1 MFGGKNMFKEQKI
14 GKNMKVIIFV
24 IILFLPI
31 NIGLTDYLY
40 SKSNDKKNKREITIF
55 PDEYSELDDIPIPK
69 TTRDENILKT
79 LERARQRYLQA
90 LILIEKGDTTNAAKY
105 FEIAINILNPL
116 VSYPG
121 IDKNDD
127 FTDLAQSIIEDYESF
142 VQSIDNLDENSSMFI
157 IRDKLFEKIESP
169 KSTTTTIQPPIEIK
183 KQTQELIKKDTV
195 ELANNFIIPLVDNEY
210 VQRNIS
216 FLTQDKVG
224 KKFIKNC
231 LERST
236 KWFPMF
242 KRIARE
248 ENVPEEIIYLAM
260 IESAL
265 NPNAVS
271 RAKAVGMWQFIRS
284 TGEMYGLNDNSSVW
298 VDERRDPEKSTRA
311 AMRHLKDLYNDLGDW
326 HLALAAYNCGIN
338 GVKRAIAKSKFENP
352 SFWELR
358 EFLPKETRNYVP
370 FYIAT
375 AKVSMNP
382 SEYGISTKEFNYLDE
397 YKYDSYTLNEPIS
410 LKALAKCAGTTLE
423 HLQNLNPELLMTTT
437 PPDVSSYTI
446 KIPQGTREL
455 FAANLATLTLEEK
468 KPWITHKVAK
478 KETITSIAK
487 YYGIPE
493 SVLLSANNLSNNR
506 TKLKLGSTLLIPV
519 DSREFEETLIA
530 SNQNESEQQ
539 ISTSSNT
546 IITNNQNVIQGN
558 NNPVKETYIIH
569 NVSNG
574 ENLYT
579 IAQKYG
585 VRLSDLRIL
594 NNIPYDKDDIE
605 PGTTIKIAKN
615 VTTTEPT
622 KEPTIKKLN
631 SPIVVRHNVRPGE
644 TLAQIADDYN
654 VSIESIKKLN
664 NLKDNKIIGSSL
676 KIIVNPSQNQNKKLL
691 ASDETSGNNRKTK
704 EPGKKKI
711 SYKVKPGDNLSNIAA
726 KFGVT
731 ETQLKN
737 WNSKKISGS
746 TVFSGTYLTIYQE
759 NLSKGSSAP
768 TSKGV
773 KKVPKYYTVK
783 RGDTISKIANKF
795 GVSVKS
801 LKKNNKNLT
810 DRNLKAGQKIR
821 IQ

>member
-1 MFGGKNMFKEQKI
+1 ME
-14 GKNMKVIIFV
+14 NMKLIIFV

-31 NIGLTDYLY
+31 NLGLTDDLF
-40 SKSNDKKNKREITIF
+40 SKSTDKKNKREITIF
-55 PDEYSELDDIPIPK
+55 PDEYSDLDDIPTPK
-69 TTRDENILKT
+69 TTKDENILKT

-90 LILIEKGDTTNAAKY
+90 LTLIEKGDTTSAAKY

-169 KSTTTTIQPPIEIK
+169 KSTTTIIQPPIEIK
-183 KQTQELIKKDTV
+183 KQTQELIKRDSV
-195 ELANNFIIPLVDNEY
+195 DLANNFTIPLVDNEY
-210 VQRNIS
+210 VQKNIS

-224 KKFIKNC
+224 KKFIKNS

-242 KRIARE
+242 KRIAKE

-284 TGEMYGLNDNSSVW
+284 TGEMYGLNANSSVW

-311 AMRHLKDLYNDLGDW
+311 AMRHLKDLYNNLGDW
-326 HLALAAYNCGIN
+326 HLAIAAYNCGIS

-375 AKVSMNP
+375 AKVSMNLA
-382 SEYGISTKEFNYLDE
+382 EYGINTKEFNYLDE
-397 YKYDSYTLNEPIS
+397 YKYETYTLNEPIS

-455 FAANLATLTLEEK
+455 FAANLSTLAPEEK
-468 KPWITHKVAK
+468 KPWITHKVAR
-478 KETITSIAK
+478 KETIASIAK

-493 SVLLSANNLSNNR
+493 SVLLSANNLSNDR
-506 TKLKLGSTLLIPV
+506 TKLKSGTTLLIPV
-519 DSREFEETLIA
+519 DAREFEETLIA
-530 SNQNESEQQ
+530 SNQTESEQQ
-539 ISTSSNT
+539 TTTTSNNGNENQVSTTKDKESF
-546 IITNNQNVIQGN
+546 IT
-558 NNPVKETYIIH
+558 H

-585 VRLSDLRIL
+585 VRLSDLRML

-615 VTTTEPT
+615 VTTSEAP
-622 KEPTIKKLN
+622 KEPVIKKLN
-631 SPIVVRHNVRPGE
+631 SPVIIRHNVRPGE

-664 NLKDNKIIGSSL
+664 NLKENKIIGSSL

-691 ASDETSGNNRKTK
+691 ASDETSGNNRKTN

-711 SYKVKPGDNLSNIAA
+711 SYKVKSGDNISNIAA

-731 ETQLKN
+731 ESQLKS
-737 WNSKKISGS
+737 WNSKKIKGS
-746 TVFSGTYLTIYQE
+746 TVYSGTYLTIYQE
-759 NLSKGSSAP
+759 NVSKGSSAP

-783 RGDTISKIANKF
+783 RGDTISEIANRF
-795 GVSVKS
+795 GVSTKS
-801 LKKNNKNLT
+801 IKQKNKNLT
-810 DRNLKAGQKIR
+810 DKNLKAGQKIR

>member
-1 MFGGKNMFKEQKI
+1 MFGGKNMLSKNKM
-14 GKNMKVIIFV
+14 GKHMKMLIFV
-24 IILFLPI
+24 IVLFLPL
-31 NIGLTDYLY
+31 NLGLTDDLF
-40 SKSNDKKNKREITIF
+40 SKSTEKKIKKEVTIF
-55 PDEYSELDDIPIPK
+55 PDEYSDLDDVPTPK
-69 TTRDENILKT
+69 STKDENILKT

-90 LILIEKGDTTNAAKY
+90 LILIEKGDTTGAAKY

-127 FTDLAQSIIEDYESF
+127 FTDLTQSIIEDYESF
-142 VQSIDNLDENSSMFI
+142 VQSIDNLDENSSLFI

-169 KSTTTTIQPPIEIK
+169 KATTTTIQPPIEIK
-183 KQTQELIKKDTV
+183 KQTQEITKKDTV
-195 ELANNFIIPLVDNEY
+195 DFANNFTIPLVDNEY
-210 VQRNIS
+210 VQKNIT

-224 KKFIKNC
+224 KRFIKNS

-242 KRIARE
+242 KRIAKE
-248 ENVPEEIIYLAM
+248 EDVPEEIIYLAM

-284 TGEMYGLNDNSSVW
+284 TGEMYGLNTNSSVW

-311 AMRHLKDLYNDLGDW
+311 AMKHLKDLYNELGDW

-352 SFWELR
+352 NFWEIR

-375 AKVSMNP
+375 AKVSMNLAD
-382 SEYGISTKEFNYLDE
+382 YGLSSKEFNFLDE
-397 YKYDSYTLNEPIS
+397 YKYDTYTLNEPIS
-410 LKALAKCAGTTLE
+410 LKALAKCSGTTLE

-437 PPDVSSYTI
+437 PPDIPTYTI
-446 KIPQGTREL
+446 KIPYGSREL
-455 FAANLATLTLEEK
+455 FAANLSTLTPEEK
-468 KPWITHKVAK
+468 KPWIVHKVAK
-478 KETITSIAK
+478 KETIGTIAK

-493 SVLLSANNLSNNR
+493 KVILSANNLTNDRS
-506 TKLKLGSTLLIPV
+506 KLKLGTTLLIPV
-519 DSREFEETLIA
+519 DAREFEETLLA
-530 SNQNESEQQ
+530 SNQSDSDQQITINKENESQTS
-539 ISTSSNT
+539 ISTD
-546 IITNNQNVIQGN
+546 
-558 NNPVKETYIIH
+558 KENYIIH
-569 NVSNG
+569 NVNNG

-594 NNIPYDKDDIE
+594 NNIPYDQDNIE
-605 PGTTIKIAKN
+605 PGTTIKISRN
-615 VTTTEPT
+615 VSTTEAA
-622 KEPTIKKLN
+622 KEPAIKKLN
-631 SPIVVRHNVRPGE
+631 SPVIIRHNVRNGE

-654 VSIESIKKLN
+654 VSVESIKKLN
-664 NLKDNKIIGSSL
+664 NLKDNKIIGNSL
-676 KIIVNPSQNQNKKLL
+676 KIILNPSQSQNKKLL
-691 ASDETSGNNRKTK
+691 TSDEQSSTTNKKSNVT
-704 EPGKKKI
+704 GKKKI
-711 SYKVKPGDNLSNIAA
+711 SYKVKKGDNLSNIAA
-726 KFGVT
+726 KFGIT
-731 ETQLKN
+731 ESQLKS
-737 WNSKKISGS
+737 WNTQKIKGN
-746 TVFSGTYLTIYQE
+746 TIFSNTYLTIYQE
-759 NLSKGSSAP
+759 NLSSGSSAP

-783 RGDTISKIANKF
+783 RGDTISQIANRF
-795 GVSVKS
+795 GVSASSIKS
-801 LKKNNKNLT
+801 KNKNLT
-810 DRNLKAGQKIR
+810 DKNLKSGQKIR

>member
-1 MFGGKNMFKEQKI
+1 MFKFKYL
-14 GKNMKVIIFV
+14 GKKMKMIIFV

-31 NIGLTDYLY
+31 NLGLTDDLF
-40 SKSNDKKNKREITIF
+40 SKSYDKKIKKEITIF
-55 PDEYSELDDIPIPK
+55 PDEYSDLDDIPTPK
-69 TTRDENILKT
+69 ATKDENILKT
-79 LERARQRYLQA
+79 LERAKQRYLQA
-90 LILIEKGDTTNAAKY
+90 LVFIEKGDTTNAAKY

-142 VQSIDNLDENSSMFI
+142 IQSIDNLDENSSLFI
-157 IRDKLFEKIESP
+157 VRDKLFEKIENP
-169 KSTTTTIQPPIEIK
+169 KTPITSVQPPVEIK
-183 KQTQELIKKDTV
+183 KQIQEGIKKDSID
-195 ELANNFIIPLVDNEY
+195 LANKFTIPLVDNEY
-210 VQRNIS
+210 VQKNIA

-224 KKFIKNC
+224 KKFIKNS

-242 KRIARE
+242 KRIAKE
-248 ENVPEEIIYLAM
+248 EDVPEEIIYLAM

-284 TGEMYGLNDNSSVW
+284 TGEMYGLNANSSVW

-311 AMRHLKDLYNDLGDW
+311 AMKHLKDLYNDLGDW

-338 GVKRAIAKSKFENP
+338 GVKRAISKSKFENP
-352 SFWELR
+352 SFWEIR

-370 FYIAT
+370 FFIAT

-382 SEYGISTKEFNYLDE
+382 AEYGISTKEFNFLDE
-397 YKYDSYTLNEPIS
+397 YKYDTFTLNEPIS
-410 LKALAKCAGTTLE
+410 LKALAKCSGTTLE

-437 PPDVSSYTI
+437 PPDATSYTI
-446 KIPQGTREL
+446 KIPPGTREL
-455 FAANLATLTLEEK
+455 FAANLATLTPEEK
-468 KPWITHKVAK
+468 KPWIVHKVAK
-478 KETITSIAK
+478 KETIGSIAK

-493 SVLLSANNLSNNR
+493 KVILSANNINSDR
-506 TKLKLGSTLLIPV
+506 TKIKLPATLLIPV
-519 DSREFEETLIA
+519 DAREFEETLIA
-530 SNQNESEQQ
+530 ANQSEPDQQ
-539 ISTSSNT
+539 ISNNKEPETQ
-546 IITNNQNVIQGN
+546 IIS
-558 NNPVKETYIIH
+558 VKSEDYITH

-579 IAQKYG
+579 IAQRYG
-585 VRLSDLRIL
+585 VRLADLRIL
-594 NNIPYDKDDIE
+594 NNIPYDQENVE
-605 PGTTIKIAKN
+605 PGTTLKIAKN
-615 VTTTEPT
+615 VNVTEAP
-622 KEPTIKKLN
+622 KEPVIKKLN
-631 SPIVVRHNVRPGE
+631 SPVIIRHNVRPGE

-664 NLKDNKIIGSSL
+664 NLKDNKIIGNSL
-676 KIIVNPSQNQNKKLL
+676 KIVVNPSQNQNKKLL
-691 ASDETSGNNRKTK
+691 SSDDQTSTDRRKVN
-704 EPGKKKI
+704 EPVKKKI
-711 SYKVKPGDNLSNIAA
+711 SYKVKSGDNLSNIAA

-731 ETQLKN
+731 ESQLKN
-737 WNSKKISGS
+737 WNSKKINGN
-746 TVFSGTYLTIYQE
+746 TVFKGTYLTIYQE
-759 NLSKGSSAP
+759 NISKGSSAP

-783 RGDTISKIANKF
+783 RGDSISEIANKF
-795 GVSVKS
+795 GVSTKS
-801 LKKNNKNLT
+801 IKSKNKNLN
-810 DRNLKAGQKIR
+810 DKNLKAGQKIR

>member
-1 MFGGKNMFKEQKI
+1 MFGGKNMFKKEKL
-14 GKNMKVIIFV
+14 GKNMKMIIFV

-31 NIGLTDYLY
+31 NLCLTDYVF
-40 SKSNDKKNKREITIF
+40 SKSTDKKNKREITIF
-55 PDEYSELDDIPIPK
+55 PDEYSDLDDIPTPK
-69 TTRDENILKT
+69 TTKDENILKT

-90 LILIEKGDTTNAAKY
+90 LTLIEKGDTTSAAKY

-169 KSTTTTIQPPIEIK
+169 KSTTTIIQPPIEIK
-183 KQTQELIKKDTV
+183 KQTQELIKRDSID
-195 ELANNFIIPLVDNEY
+195 LANNFTIPLVDNEY
-210 VQRNIS
+210 VQKNIS

-224 KKFIKNC
+224 KKFIKNS

-242 KRIARE
+242 KRIAKE

-284 TGEMYGLNDNSSVW
+284 TGEMYGLNANSSVW

-326 HLALAAYNCGIN
+326 HLALAAYNCGIS

-375 AKVSMNP
+375 AKVSMNLA
-382 SEYGISTKEFNYLDE
+382 EYGINTKEFNYLDE
-397 YKYDSYTLNEPIS
+397 YKYDTYTLNEPIS

-455 FAANLATLTLEEK
+455 FAANLSTLTPEEK
-468 KPWITHKVAK
+468 KPWITHKVAR
-478 KETITSIAK
+478 KETVASIAK

-493 SVLLSANNLSNNR
+493 SVLLSANNLSNDR
-506 TKLKLGSTLLIPV
+506 TKLKLGTTLLIPV
-519 DSREFEETLIA
+519 DAREFEETLIA

-539 ISTSSNT
+539 VSTTTNIGNENQGSNT
-546 IITNNQNVIQGN
+546 KDKESFIT
-558 NNPVKETYIIH
+558 H

-585 VRLSDLRIL
+585 VRLSDLRML

-605 PGTTIKIAKN
+605 PGTTIIIAKN
-615 VTTTEPT
+615 VTTSEAP
-622 KEPTIKKLN
+622 KEPIIKKLN
-631 SPIVVRHNVRPGE
+631 SPVIIRHNVRPGE

-664 NLKDNKIIGSSL
+664 NLKENKIIGSSL

-691 ASDETSGNNRKTK
+691 ASDENSNNNRKTN

-711 SYKVKPGDNLSNIAA
+711 SYKVRSGDNLSNIAA

-731 ETQLKN
+731 ESQLKS
-737 WNSKKISGS
+737 WNSEKIKGS
-746 TVFSGTYLTIYQE
+746 TVYSGTYLTIYQE
-759 NLSKGSSAP
+759 NVSKGSSAP

-783 RGDTISKIANKF
+783 RGDTISEIANRF
-795 GVSVKS
+795 GVSTKS
-801 LKKNNKNLT
+801 IKQKNKNLT
-810 DRNLKAGQKIR
+810 DQNLKAGQKIR

>member
-1 MFGGKNMFKEQKI
+1 MFGGKNMFKKEKL
-14 GKNMKVIIFV
+14 GKNMKMIIFV

-31 NIGLTDYLY
+31 NLCLTDYVF
-40 SKSNDKKNKREITIF
+40 SKSTDKKNKREITIF
-55 PDEYSELDDIPIPK
+55 PDEYSDLDDIPPPK
-69 TTRDENILKT
+69 TTKDENILKT

-90 LILIEKGDTTNAAKY
+90 LTLIEKGDTTSAAKY

-169 KSTTTTIQPPIEIK
+169 KSTTTIIQPPIEIK
-183 KQTQELIKKDTV
+183 KQTQELIKRDSID
-195 ELANNFIIPLVDNEY
+195 LANNFTIPLVDNEY
-210 VQRNIS
+210 VQKNIS

-224 KKFIKNC
+224 KKFIKNS

-242 KRIARE
+242 KRIAKE

-284 TGEMYGLNDNSSVW
+284 TGEMYGLNANSSVW

-326 HLALAAYNCGIN
+326 HLALAAYNCGIS

-375 AKVSMNP
+375 AKVSMNLA
-382 SEYGISTKEFNYLDE
+382 EYGINTKEFNYLDE
-397 YKYDSYTLNEPIS
+397 YKYDTYTLNEPIS

-455 FAANLATLTLEEK
+455 FAANLSTLTPEEK
-468 KPWITHKVAK
+468 KPWITHKVAR
-478 KETITSIAK
+478 KETVASIAK

-493 SVLLSANNLSNNR
+493 SVLLSANNLSNDR
-506 TKLKLGSTLLIPV
+506 TKLKLGTTLLIPV
-519 DSREFEETLIA
+519 DAREFEETLIA

-539 ISTSSNT
+539 VSTTTNIGNENQGSNT
-546 IITNNQNVIQGN
+546 KDKESFIT
-558 NNPVKETYIIH
+558 H

-585 VRLSDLRIL
+585 VRLSDLRML

-605 PGTTIKIAKN
+605 PGTTIIIAKN
-615 VTTTEPT
+615 VTTSEAP
-622 KEPTIKKLN
+622 KEPIIKKLN
-631 SPIVVRHNVRPGE
+631 SPVIIRHNVRPGE

-664 NLKDNKIIGSSL
+664 NLKENKIIGSSL

-691 ASDETSGNNRKTK
+691 ASDENSNNNRKTN

-711 SYKVKPGDNLSNIAA
+711 SYKVRSGDNLSNIAA

-731 ETQLKN
+731 ESQLKS
-737 WNSKKISGS
+737 WNSEKIKGS
-746 TVFSGTYLTIYQE
+746 TVYSGTYLTIYQE
-759 NLSKGSSAP
+759 NVSKGSSAP

-783 RGDTISKIANKF
+783 RGDTISEIANRF
-795 GVSVKS
+795 GVSTKS
-801 LKKNNKNLT
+801 IKQKNKNLT
-810 DRNLKAGQKIR
+810 DQNLKAGQKIR

>member
-1 MFGGKNMFKEQKI
+1 MFKKEKL
-14 GKNMKVIIFV
+14 GKNMKMIIFV

-31 NIGLTDYLY
+31 NLCLTDYVF
-40 SKSNDKKNKREITIF
+40 SKSTDKKNKREITIF
-55 PDEYSELDDIPIPK
+55 PDEYSDLDDIPPPK
-69 TTRDENILKT
+69 TTKDENILKT

-90 LILIEKGDTTNAAKY
+90 LTLIEKGDTTSAAKY

-169 KSTTTTIQPPIEIK
+169 KSTTTIIQPPIEIK
-183 KQTQELIKKDTV
+183 KQTQELIKRDSID
-195 ELANNFIIPLVDNEY
+195 LANNFTIPLVDNEY
-210 VQRNIS
+210 VQKNIS

-224 KKFIKNC
+224 KKFIKNS

-242 KRIARE
+242 KRIAKE

-284 TGEMYGLNDNSSVW
+284 TGEMYGLNANSSVW

-326 HLALAAYNCGIN
+326 HLALAAYNCGIS

-375 AKVSMNP
+375 AKVSMNLA
-382 SEYGISTKEFNYLDE
+382 EYGINTKEFNYLDE
-397 YKYDSYTLNEPIS
+397 YKYDTYTLNEPIS

-455 FAANLATLTLEEK
+455 FAANLSTLTPEEK
-468 KPWITHKVAK
+468 KPWITHKVAR
-478 KETITSIAK
+478 KETVASIAK

-493 SVLLSANNLSNNR
+493 SVLLSANNLSNDR
-506 TKLKLGSTLLIPV
+506 TKLKLGTTLLIPV
-519 DSREFEETLIA
+519 DAREFEETLIA

-539 ISTSSNT
+539 VSTTTNIGNENQGSNT
-546 IITNNQNVIQGN
+546 KDKESFIT
-558 NNPVKETYIIH
+558 H

-585 VRLSDLRIL
+585 VRLSDLRML

-605 PGTTIKIAKN
+605 PGTTIIIAKN
-615 VTTTEPT
+615 VTTSEAP
-622 KEPTIKKLN
+622 KEPIIKKLN
-631 SPIVVRHNVRPGE
+631 SPVIIRHNVRPGE

-664 NLKDNKIIGSSL
+664 NLKENKIIGSSL

-691 ASDETSGNNRKTK
+691 ASDENSNNNRKTN

-711 SYKVKPGDNLSNIAA
+711 SYKVRSGDNLSNIAA

-731 ETQLKN
+731 ESQLKS
-737 WNSKKISGS
+737 WNSEKIKGS
-746 TVFSGTYLTIYQE
+746 TVYSGTYLTIYQE
-759 NLSKGSSAP
+759 NVSKGSSAP

-783 RGDTISKIANKF
+783 RGDTISEIANRF
-795 GVSVKS
+795 GVSTKS
-801 LKKNNKNLT
+801 IKQKNKNLT
-810 DRNLKAGQKIR
+810 DQNLKAGQKIR